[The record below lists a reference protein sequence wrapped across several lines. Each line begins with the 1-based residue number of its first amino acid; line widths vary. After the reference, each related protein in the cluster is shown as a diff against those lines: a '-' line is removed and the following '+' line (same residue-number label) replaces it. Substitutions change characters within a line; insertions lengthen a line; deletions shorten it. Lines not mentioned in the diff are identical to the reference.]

1 LKNKLNEEKYKMRTK
16 IGNQTKLNQTPK
28 DIIKNNER
36 DKKKIAI
43 KRMRIKLDK

>member
-1 LKNKLNEEKYKMRTK
+1 MRTK

-28 DIIKNNER
+28 DIIKNNEK
-36 DKKKIAI
+36 DKKIAI